1 MTGGGEV
8 SEQISIVQ
16 TRQALEVILG
26 LVPVLNGDELIDLM
40 EFFQKVILRL
50 DEEEAYKIEEK
61 RTQK

>member
-1 MTGGGEV
+1 M

-16 TRQALEVILG
+16 TRQVLEAILG